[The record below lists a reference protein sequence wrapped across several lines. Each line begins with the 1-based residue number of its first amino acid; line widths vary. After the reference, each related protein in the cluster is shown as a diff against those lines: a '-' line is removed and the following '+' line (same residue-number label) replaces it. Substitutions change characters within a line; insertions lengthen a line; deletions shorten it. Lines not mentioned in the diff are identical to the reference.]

1 MASNSYELNQIAALL
16 NTVIGQAT
24 GMSGLTTISIKD
36 MSTVAQTGSGLVPAE
51 GDNLVGSALV
61 GYALAG

>member
-1 MASNSYELNQIAALL
+1 MASNSYELNQIASLL

-24 GMSGLTTISIKD
+24 GMNGLTTISIKD
-36 MSTVAQTGSGLVPAE
+36 MSTVAQTGFGLTPAE